1 MSKGLL
7 YILSQDTLEFMEVK
21 KSTINDRI
29 ADYRKVIE
37 KKNYPTKKLNK
48 HIKCEFCSTG
58 RARKSWL

>member
-7 YILSQDTLEFMEVK
+7 YISSQDTLEFMEVK

-29 ADYRKVIE
+29 ADYGKVIE
-37 KKNYPTKKLNK
+37 KKIIQPKNWNK